1 MCMNTGQRL
10 KRHFLI
16 KCTLFMVHFAL
27 SVRDK
32 RTMPEEDDLL
42 VTTAKDQGQTMPI
55 MDNDST

>member
-1 MCMNTGQRL
+1 
-10 KRHFLI
+10 
-16 KCTLFMVHFAL
+16 MVHFAL

-55 MDNDST
+55 MDNDH